1 MPNLYINPETALERF
16 PAPCTDFWEIQNE
29 ELKFKTLLV
38 KFSIL
43 YKDLKTAVTAC
54 AAGGPHHR
62 MRRRAQAV
70 LAHHRGFSIDQL
82 VVLFAT
88 HRNVVSRWLGRW
100 QRWGLAG
107 LAEGA
112 RSGRPPKQDEVV
124 KKK

>member
-1 MPNLYINPETALERF
+1 MLAPLALE
-16 PAPCTDFWEIQNE
+16 ASEIA
-29 ELKFKTLLV
+29 TLE
-38 KFSIL
+38 
-43 YKDLKTAVTAC
+43 AC
-54 AAGGPHHR
+54 VAGGPHPR

-70 LAHHRGFSIDQL
+70 LAHHRGFCIDQL

-112 RSGRPPKQDEVV
+112 RSGRPPKLAETV